1 MCCDVRHAVNSQ
13 AEVKRHIT
21 MPLIITEQFSN
32 RSSPDELFP
41 NAVRFLSKSELF
53 KTNVKKHSS
62 KKIIFSIGNSIL
74 LLFEAKITVKVL

>member
-1 MCCDVRHAVNSQ
+1 
-13 AEVKRHIT
+13 

-41 NAVRFLSKSELF
+41 NTVRYLSKLVLF
-53 KTNVKKHSS
+53 KTNVNKHSS

-74 LLFEAKITVKVL
+74 MLYEAKITVKMTVYLKSPISITLISVD